1 MKNNIYI
8 YAFLFL
14 ALGCSDFESEEIVYG
29 CTDSLA
35 CNYNESANANNN
47 SCYYEQEYYDCD
59 GNCLSDSDN
68 DQVCDEIDPCIG
80 IYDDDNDYYC
90 ADIHVLQDFINENP
104 SLDSLNIFDLVEVTW
119 FNEDGKLKY
128 LSLSYR
134 DLTSIPESIGTL
146 NYLEELNLSFN
157 DLVSIPETICNLP
170 SSCEIFI
177 QDNDLCEE
185 YHFNCIDHWEPQ
197 NCE

>member
-14 ALGCSDFESEEIVYG
+14 VLSCSDFESEEIVYG

-68 DQVCDEIDPCIG
+68 DQVCDEFDPCIG
-80 IYDDDNDYYC
+80 AYDNNYYC
-90 ADIHVLQDFINENP
+90 EDLHVLYDFIIENP
-104 SLDSLNIFDLVEVTW
+104 ALDSLNVFDILQISW
-119 FNEDGKLKY
+119 FNDSGRLRY
-128 LSLSYR
+128 LSLANLN
-134 DLTSIPESIGTL
+134 LTAIPESIGLLDSLETL
-146 NYLEELNLSFN
+146 YLNNNNFTS
-157 DLVSIPETICNLP
+157 VPESICNLN

-177 QDNDLCEE
+177 QNNDLCEE

>member
-1 MKNNIYI
+1 M
-8 YAFLFL
+8 
-14 ALGCSDFESEEIVYG
+14 S
-29 CTDSLA
+29 A
-35 CNYNESANANNN
+35 CNYDENANTNN
-47 SCYYEQEYYDCD
+47 GSCYYEVEYYDCE
-59 GNCLSDSDN
+59 GNCLSDSDS

-80 IYDDDNDYYC
+80 TYDNDYYC
-90 ADIHVLQDFINENP
+90 ADLHVLQDFINENP

-128 LSLSYR
+128 LSLSYKG
-134 DLTSIPESIGTL
+134 LTSIPESIGTL

-177 QDNDLCEE
+177 QCNDLSEE
-185 YHFNCIDHWEPQ
+185 YHFNCIDHWNPQ
-197 NCE
+197 DPQSCYE